1 MRYDTPIYFQQLIPG
16 DYDPKTG
23 NYGEDQVRETQ
34 RLAAVMETNTETMR
48 ILYGTIR
55 QGSVT
60 VHLQNRYEQTYDRI
74 RIGDRV
80 YQVDRRK
87 KLRVKK
93 DLVLTEVV

>member
-1 MRYDTPIYFQQLIPG
+1 MRYDTQIYFQQIIPG
-16 DYDPKTG
+16 EYDPKTG
-23 NYGEDQVRETQ
+23 NYEEDQVMETQ

-48 ILYGTIR
+48 ILYGAIR

-60 VHLQNRYEQTYDRI
+60 VHLQNRYEQAYDRI

-87 KLRVKK
+87 NLRVKQV
-93 DLVLTEVV
+93 LVLTEVV

>member
-1 MRYDTPIYFQQLIPG
+1 MRYDTPIYFQQITSG

-48 ILYGTIR
+48 ILYGAIR

-60 VHLQNRYEQTYDRI
+60 VHLQNRYEQIYDRI

-80 YQVDRRK
+80 YQVDLRK
-87 KLRVKK
+87 NLRVKQV
-93 DLVLTEVV
+93 LVLTEVV

>member
-16 DYDPKTG
+16 EYDPKTG
-23 NYGEDQVRETQ
+23 NYGEDQVMETQ

-48 ILYGTIR
+48 ILYGAIR

-60 VHLQNRYEQTYDRI
+60 IHLQNRYEQTYDRI
-74 RIGDRV
+74 RIGDKA

-87 KLRVKK
+87 NLRVKQG
-93 DLVLTEVV
+93 LVLTEVV